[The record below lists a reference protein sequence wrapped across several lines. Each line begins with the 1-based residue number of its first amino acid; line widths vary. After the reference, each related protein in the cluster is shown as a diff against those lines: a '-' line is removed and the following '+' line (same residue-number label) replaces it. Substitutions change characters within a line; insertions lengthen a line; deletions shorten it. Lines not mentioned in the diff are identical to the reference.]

1 MPPEYQIHFQQLLIL
16 RRYGKRLPQ
25 VSAKFKVTMPALVYP
40 TTLHFVQH
48 PLLCS
53 LDMIHDYYDL
63 VLLKWIEM
71 DFYIFKLTERFKHN
85 AGKVIFNSFKVLLE
99 RWQ

>member
-1 MPPEYQIHFQQLLIL
+1 MPSEYQIHLQQLLIL
-16 RRYGKRLPQ
+16 KRYGKQLPQ

-71 DFYIFKLTERFKHN
+71 DFYIFKQTERFNTTLAK
-85 AGKVIFNSFKVLLE
+85 
-99 RWQ
+99 